1 MVVLAWDKHAT
12 ASWGAWTVQ
21 EEMYVPAHEEN
32 LRRLALHDE
41 DWISSMLAMDVKNVA
56 VSGLDARTHALVR
69 LAALMALGACPV
81 SYQSNIEAALAA
93 GATADDVVGALIAVA
108 PVIGLPRVI
117 SSVPRIAPAIGYD
130 LDAALEA
137 FDGDPYG

>member
-1 MVVLAWDKHAT
+1 MH
-12 ASWGAWTVQ
+12 
-21 EEMYVPAHEEN
+21 VPAHEEN

-41 DWISSMLAMDVKNVA
+41 DWISSLLAMDVKNIA

-69 LAALMALGACPV
+69 LATLIALGAPPI

-93 GATADDVVGALIAVA
+93 GATVDEVVGALIAVA
-108 PVIGLPRVI
+108 PIIGLPRVI
-117 SSVPRIAPAIGYD
+117 SSVPKIAPAIGYD